1 MQRNRAIEIFLLALA
16 VLPLALIAVT
26 AARVW
31 IFGAPKDIW
40 YAPAW
45 HLVFLQ
51 VAAIVS
57 FSAHVLS
64 NKRLAAGD
72 PNHWLLQI
80 LVFQQASMF
89 SYWIKHVW
97 GAPSNLRP

>member
-1 MQRNRAIEIFLLALA
+1 MQRNRAIEILLLALA
-16 VLPLALIAVT
+16 ALPLALIAVT
-26 AARVW
+26 AVRVW
-31 IFGAPKDIW
+31 IFGAPKDLW
-40 YAPAW
+40 YAPDW
-45 HLVFLQ
+45 YLVFLQ
-51 VAAIVS
+51 VAAIFS

-72 PNHWLLQI
+72 PNHWLLRI

-89 SYWIKHVW
+89 SYWVKHVW